1 MDKEDFMEVTVIEE
15 KKPEPSERRKA
26 LVSDL
31 TARIKSAKAFHEKPF
46 KQMFKDMDAALKGF
60 DDAEWNDTNYVAN
73 ILQRHVQQRTAALYA
88 KNPQA
93 VATRRDRMDYAV
105 WDGEETSLA
114 MAYQASQTA
123 SQAALPVPFEAQAI
137 IQDYMAGQNHRKM
150 LDNVAKTL
158 EQLFDYFM
166 NEQTPSFKS
175 QMKGLVRRVI
185 TCGVGYVKVG
195 FQRDMDRMP
204 EVAAQIADVQGQ
216 IDYIQRIAKGAAK
229 GEINQDDPQIEEL
242 MLSLKALTEEPMMIV
257 REGLLFDFPEASSII
272 IDPMCRQLRGFVGA
286 NWIAHEMYLSPNDVE
301 EIYGVD
307 IKDKFNSYDVKGR
320 LMSDGQYERKA
331 YGEIDINKTQR
342 EGLVLVYEYY
352 DQKSGLQY
360 CLADGY
366 EDFLREPMAPDVKVE
381 SFFPIFPLVFNE
393 IEHKDVLFPPSDIK
407 LLMPMQNEYN
417 RARQG
422 LREHRRA
429 NRPKY
434 AAPAGML
441 EDADK
446 EKLATHPA
454 NAVIELQALAS
465 GQKVNDVIQPVQ
477 QIGIDPN
484 LYEVRTIFDDVQ
496 LVVGAQEANFGGVS
510 KATATETSIAESS
523 RMSSLGANIDDLD
536 SFMSEVARAAG
547 QIMLYEMSSDEVKK
561 IVGRGAAWPEM
572 TREEIMEEVFLEI
585 EAGSTGKPNRAAEL
599 QNIERIMPFLLQ
611 IPGIDPSW
619 LAKELLKRLD
629 DKLDITQAIVD
640 KIPSIVAM
648 NQSQGEGTG
657 NPALAGAPSGGA
669 SNAPMLNAQSAGSL
683 PPMGNNQ

>member
-1 MDKEDFMEVTVIEE
+1 MEKDNFMEVTVVEE

-31 TARIKSAKAFHEKPF
+31 IARIKTAKAFHEKPF

-73 ILQRHVQQRTAALYA
+73 ILQRHVQQRTASLYA

-93 VATRRDRMDYAV
+93 VATRRDRMDYAI

-123 SQAALPVPFEAQAI
+123 AQANLPVPFEAQAI

-204 EVAAQIADVQGQ
+204 EVSAQIADVQAQ
-216 IDYIQRIAKGAAK
+216 IDYISRIAKGAAK
-229 GEINQDDPQIEEL
+229 GDIEEDDPQIEEL

-286 NWIAHEMYLSPNDVE
+286 NWIAHEMYLTPNDVE

-307 IKDKFNSYDVKGR
+307 LKNDYNSYDVKGR
-320 LMSDGQYERKA
+320 LMSDAQYERKA
-331 YGEIDINKTQR
+331 YGEVDINKHQK

-360 CLADGY
+360 CVADGY
-366 EDFLREPMAPDVKVE
+366 DDFLREPMAPDVKVE
-381 SFFPIFPLVFNE
+381 GFFPIFPLVFNE
-393 IEHKDVLFPPSDIK
+393 VEHKDVLFPPSDIK

-496 LVVGAQEANFGGVS
+496 LVVGSQEANFGGVS

-547 QIMLYEMSSDEVKK
+547 QIMLYEMSGEEVKK
-561 IVGRGAAWPEM
+561 IVGQGATWPEM

-629 DKLDITQAIVD
+629 DKLDITQAIVE

-657 NPALAGAPSGGA
+657 DPALAGAPSGGA

>member
-1 MDKEDFMEVTVIEE
+1 MDKKDFMEVAVVEE
-15 KKPEPSERRKA
+15 KKPEPTERRKA

-46 KQMFKDMDAALKGF
+46 KQMFKDMDAALKGY

-547 QIMLYEMSSDEVKK
+547 QIMLYEMSADEVKK

-572 TREEIMEEVFLEI
+572 TREEIMEEVFLQI

>member
-1 MDKEDFMEVTVIEE
+1 MEKDNFMEVAVIEE

-31 TARIKSAKAFHEKPF
+31 IARIKTAKAFHEKPF

-73 ILQRHVQQRTAALYA
+73 ILQRHVQQRTASLYA

-93 VATRRDRMDYAV
+93 VATRRDRMDYAI

-123 SQAALPVPFEAQAI
+123 AQANLPVPFEAQAI

-204 EVAAQIADVQGQ
+204 EVSAQIADVQAQ

-229 GEINQDDPQIEEL
+229 GDIEEDDPQIEEL

-286 NWIAHEMYLSPNDVE
+286 NWIAHEMYLTPNDVE

-307 IKDKFNSYDVKGR
+307 LKNDYNSYDVKGR
-320 LMSDGQYERKA
+320 LMSDAQYERKA
-331 YGEIDINKTQR
+331 YGEVDINKHQK
-342 EGLVLVYEYY
+342 EGLVLIYEYY

-360 CLADGY
+360 CVADGY
-366 EDFLREPMAPDVKVE
+366 DDFLREPMAPDVKVE
-381 SFFPIFPLVFNE
+381 GFFPIFPLVFNE
-393 IEHKDVLFPPSDIK
+393 VEHKDVLFPPSDIK

-496 LVVGAQEANFGGVS
+496 LVVGSQEANFGGVS

-536 SFMSEVARAAG
+536 SFMSEIARAAG
-547 QIMLYEMSSDEVKK
+547 QIMLYEMSGEEVKK
-561 IVGRGAAWPEM
+561 IVGQGATWPEM

-629 DKLDITQAIVD
+629 DKLDITQAIVE

-657 NPALAGAPSGGA
+657 DPALAGAPSGGA

-683 PPMGNNQ
+683 PPMGGNQ